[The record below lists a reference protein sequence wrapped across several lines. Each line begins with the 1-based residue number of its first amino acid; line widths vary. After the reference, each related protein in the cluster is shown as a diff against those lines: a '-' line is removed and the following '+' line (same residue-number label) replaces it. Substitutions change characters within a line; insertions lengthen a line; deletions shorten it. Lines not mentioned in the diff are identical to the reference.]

1 MNQVDDRM
9 DLKPLDPGTG
19 DSGFWLRFHGE
30 ALAQA
35 REELARR
42 RLAGDWSIAETVFQW
57 RKALVPMTLLAAALA
72 GVFVLGIEEPVSPLS
87 PVALEDALV
96 ENLQGDPIPTVL
108 GRVEEMGDMV
118 FMASAGGF

>member
-1 MNQVDDRM
+1 MNEVDDRLN
-9 DLKPLDPGTG
+9 LKPLDPGSG
-19 DSGFWLRFHGE
+19 DPGFWLRFHSE

-42 RLAGDWSIAETVFQW
+42 RMVGDWSVAETVFQW

-72 GVFVLGIEEPVSPLS
+72 GVFVLGNEEPVSPLS